1 MSVTMEIAADRR
13 RKVLD
18 ALSQMQDGL
27 LSEDVILR
35 AVCETGRDTDRDTM
49 RDDLSFLQHRHC
61 VVIEKLPRAGGEMWR
76 VRLTDDGLLAAQGK
90 LLVNGVARR
99 TVG

>member
-1 MSVTMEIAADRR
+1 MEIAADRR

-18 ALSQMQDGL
+18 ALSQMRDGM

-49 RDDLSFLQHRHC
+49 RDDLMFLQSRHC
-61 VVIEKLPRAGGEMWR
+61 VAIEKLPRVGGELWLA
-76 VRLTDDGLLAAQGK
+76 RLTDDGLRAAQGA
-90 LLVNGVARR
+90 LIVSGVARR

>member
-1 MSVTMEIAADRR
+1 MSADMVVAADRR

-35 AVCETGRDTDRDTM
+35 AVCETGRATDRDTM
-49 RDDLSFLQHRHC
+49 RDDLMFLQHRHC
-61 VVIEKLPRAGGEMWR
+61 VAIEKLPRVGGELWR
-76 VRLTDDGLLAAQGK
+76 VRLTDDGLRAAQGA
-90 LLVNGVARR
+90 LIVNGVARR
-99 TVG
+99 TTA

>member
-1 MSVTMEIAADRR
+1 MEIAADRR

-27 LSEDVILR
+27 LCEATILR
-35 AVCETGRDTDRDTM
+35 AVCESGRDTDRDTM
-49 RDDLSFLQHRHC
+49 RDDLTFLEHRHC
-61 VVIEKLPRAGGEMWR
+61 VAIEKMPRSGGELWR

>member
-1 MSVTMEIAADRR
+1 MSVSMEIAADRR

-18 ALSQMQDGL
+18 ALAQMRNGQ

-49 RDDLSFLQHRHC
+49 RDDLFFLQQRRC
-61 VVIEKLPRAGGEMWR
+61 VVVEKLPRAGGELWL
-76 VRLTDDGLLAAQGK
+76 VRLTDDGLQAAQGH
-90 LLVNGVARR
+90 LVVTGVARR
-99 TVG
+99 TVA

>member
-1 MSVTMEIAADRR
+1 MSVSMEIAADRR

-18 ALSQMQDGL
+18 ALAQMRNGQ

-49 RDDLSFLQHRHC
+49 RDDLAFLQQRHC
-61 VVIEKLPRAGGEMWR
+61 VVVEKLQRSGGELWL
-76 VRLTDDGLLAAQGK
+76 VRLTDDGLQASQGH
-90 LLVNGVARR
+90 LNVTGVARR

>member
-1 MSVTMEIAADRR
+1 MEIAADRR

-49 RDDLSFLQHRHC
+49 RDDLAFLQHRHC
-61 VVIEKLPRAGGEMWR
+61 VAIEKLPRATGEMWR
-76 VRLTDDGLLAAQGK
+76 VRLTDDGLLAAQGQ

>member
-1 MSVTMEIAADRR
+1 MSPATEIAADRR

-18 ALSQMQDGL
+18 ALAQMRDGQ

-49 RDDLSFLQHRHC
+49 RDDLTFLQHRHC
-61 VVIEKLPRAGGEMWR
+61 VAIEKLPRHAGELWLI
-76 VRLTDDGLLAAQGK
+76 RLTDDGLRAAQGA
-90 LLVNGVARR
+90 LIVAGVARR